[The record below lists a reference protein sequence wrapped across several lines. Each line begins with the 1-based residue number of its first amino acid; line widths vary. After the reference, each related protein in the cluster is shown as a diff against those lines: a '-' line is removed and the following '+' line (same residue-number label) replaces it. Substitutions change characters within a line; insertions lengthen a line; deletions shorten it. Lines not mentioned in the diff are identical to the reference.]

1 MELLELII
9 LNINKLSFTKGKSRN
24 LLASENIR
32 RAGPVSNLIVNGN
45 IRKEWHQFQKS
56 SDSGTLNA

>member
-45 IRKEWHQFQKS
+45 IRKE
-56 SDSGTLNA
+56 